1 MTRQHPL
8 SLRRTRQTLALAV
21 VIALTA
27 TTPALAA
34 EDWTAPISSFIET
47 LTSGLGRIGA
57 GVLGLGI
64 IALGLW
70 AAATGRMDWNRFT
83 FALIGGLLVMVGPT
97 IVAALFAS

>member
-1 MTRQHPL
+1 MIRQFLRARRALPL
-8 SLRRTRQTLALAV
+8 AALLALSS
-21 VIALTA
+21 
-27 TTPALAA
+27 TPAFAA
-34 EDWTAPISSFIET
+34 DDWTAPIASFIET
-47 LTSGLGRIGA
+47 LTSGLGQIGA

-70 AAATGRMDWNRFT
+70 AAMSGRMDWNRFA